1 MKWSTSGISAARSR
15 PYFWTMQPA
24 TMTRSISPASL
35 RATSRRI
42 APTDSSL
49 AASMNP
55 HVFTMTTR
63 DFSGSVS
70 VSPSFWRCPSMT
82 SVSTR
87 FFGQPS
93 DTMPTEGRRDPGDFI
108 EGEDARACGK
118 RPPTCASGILT
129 FKEI

>member
-24 TMTRSISPASL
+24 TTTRSISPASL

-42 APTDSSL
+42 APTDSSF
-49 AASMNP
+49 AESMNP

-70 VSPSFWRCPSMT
+70 VKPLALEVAEHDLGVDEVLRAA
-82 SVSTR
+82 
-87 FFGQPS
+87 
-93 DTMPTEGRRDPGDFI
+93 EGDDADGR
-108 EGEDARACGK
+108 EGKGRSLGHQ
-118 RPPTCASGILT
+118 G
-129 FKEI
+129 